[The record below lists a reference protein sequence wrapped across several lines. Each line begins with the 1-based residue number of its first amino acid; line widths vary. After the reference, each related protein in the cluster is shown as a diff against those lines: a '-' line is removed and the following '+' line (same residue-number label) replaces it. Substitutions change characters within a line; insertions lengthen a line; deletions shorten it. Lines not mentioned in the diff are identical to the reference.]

1 MIEAVNS
8 TIASAAT
15 SRALTEAVDAVSVAP
30 VNAVLPPSPQGAP
43 DVPQAPY
50 VSPYIS
56 VDLNYN
62 KAVLQIR
69 DSETGDVQ
77 QQFPTES
84 RLAQIRRSS
93 ESIERA
99 QLRDVV
105 PDQPAESTPGSGGTD
120 VITLQQ
126 VTSSQPSNAAP
137 SSTPQAAIAALSTG
151 AQSGQASQS
160 AGVSVLA

>member
-8 TIASAAT
+8 TIANAAT
-15 SRALTEAVDAVSVAP
+15 SRAITETVDAVSVAP
-30 VNAVLPPSPQGAP
+30 VNAVLPPAPQSAP
-43 DVPQAPY
+43 EAPQAPY
-50 VSPYIS
+50 ISPYIS

-93 ESIERA
+93 EFQERE
-99 QLRDVV
+99 QLRDV
-105 PDQPAESTPGSGGTD
+105 QPQQRSQSSSSDVGTD

-126 VTSSQPSNAAP
+126 VTSAQPSNAAP
-137 SSTPQAAIAALSTG
+137 SSTPQAAIAALSSG
-151 AQSGQASQS
+151 AQSGQSGQS